1 MSHKRIIPACIALL
15 IVAICGYLYLT
26 KSTSPVFYKNSGFI
40 FGTQYH
46 ITYEYTQD
54 LDSQIIGHLNQVDNS
69 LSAFN
74 TRSTLSL
81 VNKNENI
88 TLDQMTEDVLQLAL
102 SVSKLTEGA
111 FDITIAPLVNAY
123 GFGFENA
130 GHITPGQI
138 DSLKSIVGYK
148 NITINNHHLI
158 KTSPNIILDCGGIAK
173 GYACDVIAK
182 YLDNLNINNYL
193 VEIGGEIRAKGKN
206 KSNETW
212 KIGISNPQE
221 DSTNTV
227 PQNSVAVI
235 KISDTG
241 IATSGNY
248 RNFYYR
254 EGKKYAHIID
264 PRTGAPSES
273 TILSATVIAPTCAEA
288 DAYATAFMVLG
299 LEKSKEILS
308 RQQHLIVYFIYTGDD
323 GQYQIWTNTRIYPA
337 DSSLEYY

>member
-323 GQYQIWTNTRIYPA
+323 GQYQIWTNNKT
-337 DSSLEYY
+337 DNS